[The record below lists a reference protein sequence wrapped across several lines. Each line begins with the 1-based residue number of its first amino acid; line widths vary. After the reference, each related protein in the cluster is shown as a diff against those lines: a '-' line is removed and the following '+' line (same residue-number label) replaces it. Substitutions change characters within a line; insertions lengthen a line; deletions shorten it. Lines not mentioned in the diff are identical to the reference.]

1 MKTLM
6 AFVLVLFCV
15 LSLTGCSSAA
25 AKKPYEDLKAS
36 EITAA
41 TVRLTPPD
49 VTVQIANIKEFADYL
64 KDVVI
69 YNEDNSYTEYEGQ
82 AVTFRLTMADGTQTN
97 MMAYNPFFV
106 IDGVG
111 YRTEYEPCEALN
123 AYANGLLAGIL
134 EEPPVLTVAVDE
146 TAFDA
151 QLGAYSWQ
159 RMNKDGASA
168 NIEADSPHPLD
179 CRDSLSVL
187 ETTKPKAALRFAKEP
202 DVLIRV
208 QCWSDEDW
216 GRPSANSETVTVNG
230 DEIELKPGGTIYEV
244 TAEWH
249 AENGYGGI
257 AHYAFYVKTIK

>member
-1 MKTLM
+1 
-6 AFVLVLFCV
+6 
-15 LSLTGCSSAA
+15 
-25 AKKPYEDLKAS
+25 
-36 EITAA
+36 
-41 TVRLTPPD
+41 
-49 VTVQIANIKEFADYL
+49 
-64 KDVVI
+64 
-69 YNEDNSYTEYEGQ
+69 
-82 AVTFRLTMADGTQTN
+82 MADGTQTN

-179 CRDSLSVL
+179 CRDSLPVL

-216 GRPSANSETVTVNG
+216 GRPSA
-230 DEIELKPGGTIYEV
+230 KQ
-244 TAEWH
+244 
-249 AENGYGGI
+249 
-257 AHYAFYVKTIK
+257 